1 MSFLPWH
8 YSPRKR
14 AERGRVWQEGIHSE
28 SGRPSRHSLNKLVR
42 TSCSCM
48 QSLSLLSKCKT
59 LLGPDLRLLESLFFS
74 RDIQRY
80 FACIPSSWLAV
91 LILSNFDHNL
101 PDVFLALKVFIR
113 LNSLV
118 PSEHLIDNRPRS
130 IRVCLHEPEQIF
142 ESTRE
147 KYIRCAETGFRIKIT
162 YCFTL
167 PIRIPL
173 MQAAFEILGQ
183 IMSVGLSV

>member
-1 MSFLPWH
+1 MSVHRPMSFLPWH
-8 YSPRKR
+8 YSPSRKGW
-14 AERGRVWQEGIHSE
+14 AGRGKVWQEVPYATYSE
-28 SGRPSRHSLNKLVR
+28 SGRSSRHSLNKLVR
-42 TSCSCM
+42 ISCSCM
-48 QSLSLLSKCKT
+48 QSLSLLSFKCNT
-59 LLGPDLRLLESLFFS
+59 LSGPDLRLLEFFFFS
-74 RDIQRY
+74 RDIQRC
-80 FACIPSSWLAV
+80 FACVPSSWLPV

-130 IRVCLHEPEQIF
+130 IRVCLHEPEQIS

-167 PIRIPL
+167 PI
-173 MQAAFEILGQ
+173 
-183 IMSVGLSV
+183 